1 LTQANHLEKTMTESQ
16 ATRTVRTP
24 WHLWV
29 IGVIAVLWNAIGAFD
44 YVMTETKNAAYMSG
58 FPPEQLAWFYGLPA
72 WVIAAWAI
80 AVWGGVLGAL
90 LLLLR
95 RRLAVWV
102 LLASLVAMVVTT
114 FQNYVLSN
122 GLEVFAD
129 AGSKVF
135 TAVIF
140 VVALGLFLYARAM
153 HKRGVLV

>member
-1 LTQANHLEKTMTESQ
+1 MTESD

-29 IGVIAVLWNAIGAFD
+29 VGVIALLWNAIGAFD
-44 YVMTETKNAAYMSG
+44 YVMTETKNAVYMSA
-58 FPPEQLAWFYGLPA
+58 FTPEQLAFFYGFPA
-72 WVIAAWAI
+72 WVVAAWAI

-102 LLASLVAMVVTT
+102 FLASLVAMVVTT
-114 FQNYVLSN
+114 FHNYVLSN
-122 GLEVFAD
+122 GLEIFRD
-129 AGSKVF
+129 AGSRGF

-140 VVALGLFLYARAM
+140 AIALGLFLYARAM